1 MNWLFFS
8 IATALLWGTAELF
21 YKKGAQPD
29 EKYSHLKISVWVGV
43 VMGAHAIYTLL
54 TQDIGYNPAN
64 LLIYLPVSLFYI
76 FSMTFSYFGMRFL
89 EESISDPI
97 ENTAGVICVL
107 LFAIFMGDEFSAL
120 TWIAVAVI
128 TLGVVGVSYIENR
141 GETPRKKLLGKK
153 LAIVAFCMPFVYA
166 LLDAFGTFLDDA
178 FFLVEDIANAPFV
191 DVTEE
196 TIEAVANPSYE
207 LPFALF
213 ALFMGDEFSW
223 LTWLS
228 VGVITVGVVGV
239 SYLENH
245 GETTRKKNYGK
256 ALAIISFC
264 MPFVYALLDA
274 FGTFLDDA
282 FFLIEDVA
290 SSPLVDVTEETI
302 EAVANTSYEL
312 TFALFALCLFIFM
325 KSKKVKFGSVPQH
338 KDKILAAVFETA
350 GQFTYVYAL
359 GGVDAVAAPIL
370 SSVCVVSLLLSRIF
384 LKEKLSWKTYA
395 FIAVVI
401 VGILLLA
408 VSEEL

>member
-1 MNWLFFS
+1 MSWLFFS
-8 IATALLWGTAELF
+8 IATAILWGAAELF
-21 YKKGAQPD
+21 YKKGARPD
-29 EKYSHLKISVWVGV
+29 EKYSHLKICVWVGII
-43 VMGAHAIYTLL
+43 MGAHAIFTLL
-54 TQDIGYNPAN
+54 TQDINYNPIN
-64 LLIYLPVSLFYI
+64 LIRYLPVSLFYI
-76 FSMTFSYFGMRFL
+76 ISMAFSYFGMRFL

-107 LFAIFMGDEFSAL
+107 LFA
-120 TWIAVAVI
+120 V
-128 TLGVVGVSYIENR
+128 
-141 GETPRKKLLGKK
+141 
-153 LAIVAFCMPFVYA
+153 
-166 LLDAFGTFLDDA
+166 
-178 FFLVEDIANAPFV
+178 
-191 DVTEE
+191 
-196 TIEAVANPSYE
+196 
-207 LPFALF
+207 
-213 ALFMGDEFSW
+213 FMGDEFSW
-223 LTWLS
+223 LTWVS

-245 GETTRKKNYGK
+245 GETTRKKTYGK

-290 SSPLVDVTEETI
+290 NSPLVDVTEETI

-312 TFALFALCLFIFM
+312 TFALFALGLFIFM
-325 KSKKVKFGSVPQH
+325 KAKKVKFGPVPKH

-384 LKEKLSWKTYA
+384 LKEKLSWKTYV
-395 FIAVVI
+395 FIAIVI
-401 VGILLLA
+401 IGILLMA

>member
-1 MNWLFFS
+1 MSWLFFS

-21 YKKGAQPD
+21 YKKGAQPN
-29 EKYSHLKISVWVGV
+29 EKYSHLKICFWVGV
-43 VMGAHAIYTLL
+43 VMGAHAIFTLV
-54 TQDIGYNPAN
+54 TQDINYNPMN

-76 FSMTFSYFGMRFL
+76 ISMAFSYFGMRFL

-120 TWIAVAVI
+120 TWVAVGII
-128 TLGVVGVSYIENR
+128 TVGVVGVSYLENH
-141 GETPRKKLLGKK
+141 GETPRKKNLGKK
-153 LAIVAFCMPFVYA
+153 LAIVSFCMPFLYA

-196 TIEAVANPSYE
+196 T
-207 LPFALF
+207 
-213 ALFMGDEFSW
+213 M
-223 LTWLS
+223 
-228 VGVITVGVVGV
+228 
-239 SYLENH
+239 
-245 GETTRKKNYGK
+245 
-256 ALAIISFC
+256 
-264 MPFVYALLDA
+264 
-274 FGTFLDDA
+274 
-282 FFLIEDVA
+282 
-290 SSPLVDVTEETI
+290 

-312 TFALFALCLFIFM
+312 TFALFALGLFIFM
-325 KSKKVKFGSVPQH
+325 KAKKVKFGPVPQH

-408 VSEEL
+408 VAEEL